1 MSPDAHGRW
10 RQIEVAGDLRHGSP
24 TSRISHTAPMLP
36 PRVVEDSRK
45 GWTSRDDRSL
55 EVQPFSSI
63 PGRPGTSLELEKVE
77 AAGVEPASEDASERT
92 STRVGTLFEVSSSP
106 AVTGLCA
113 QQADFVSTS
122 MRQRVRRSSLIVS
135 VLRGYRRKL
144 RELSLPGFIRQRE
157 QRRCYRSQLQV
168 CPFLRGHGRH
178 DARSER
184 HHPRRN
190 RYAPMSKTVTAD
202 AAT

>member
-1 MSPDAHGRW
+1 M
-10 RQIEVAGDLRHGSP
+10 
-24 TSRISHTAPMLP
+24 
-36 PRVVEDSRK
+36 
-45 GWTSRDDRSL
+45 
-55 EVQPFSSI
+55 
-63 PGRPGTSLELEKVE
+63 VE
-77 AAGVEPASEDASERT
+77 AVGVEPTSEDASERT

-122 MRQRVRRSSLIVS
+122 VRQRVRRSSLIVS
-135 VLRGYRRKL
+135 VHRGYRRKL
-144 RELSLPGFIRQRE
+144 QELSLPGFIRQRE

-190 RYAPMSKTVTAD
+190 RYAPMSKTVTAETATCRHYGSGKPHGQGVPSG
-202 AAT
+202 AAPAAAVRSSPTMPR